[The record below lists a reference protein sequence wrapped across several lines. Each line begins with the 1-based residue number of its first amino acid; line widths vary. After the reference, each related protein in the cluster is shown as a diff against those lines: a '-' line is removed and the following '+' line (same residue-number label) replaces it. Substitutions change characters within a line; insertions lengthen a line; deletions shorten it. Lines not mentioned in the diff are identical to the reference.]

1 MSIMNLIRQNYLCI
15 YYITGIHVFTDIN
28 MTSDAGSLDNGDTSE
43 REREGERERERALV
57 KFTQTYP
64 SVTT

>member
-43 REREGERERERALV
+43 REREGEREREREHW
-57 KFTQTYP
+57 
-64 SVTT
+64 